1 MESKADLLARP
12 SLESPSVPRRQ
23 EGFSLTEMMVVVAI
37 IGILSAVAVLSFRR
51 YTVRVRVGEAYSM
64 LGLIKA
70 REEVYRAEF
79 NQYCP
84 AAYHPNGG
92 VPGVGMTLDW
102 GTGAAVPADWQ
113 QVGVRPDR
121 DLYFV
126 YQVAAGAPGAAP
138 APVAYDPGAPAG
150 YPVANDFHF
159 GATARADIDGDG
171 ANSLFELCSQCRA
184 VYVDRGA
191 LGADFEGE

>member
-1 MESKADLLARP
+1 MEFRRVDVARG
-12 SLESPSVPRRQ
+12 SLDAGLVRRRQ
-23 EGFSLTEMMVVVAI
+23 DGFSLTEMMVVVAI

-51 YTVRVRVGEAYSM
+51 YTVRVRVGEAYAM

-84 AAYHPNGG
+84 AAYHPAAAPAAG
-92 VPGVGMTLDW
+92 TTQDW
-102 GTGAAVPADWQ
+102 GTGAGVPADWQ

-126 YQVAAGAPGAAP
+126 YQVAAGVPNTAP
-138 APVAYDPGAPAG
+138 APVAFDPGAPAG
-150 YPVANDFHF
+150 YPVVDDFYYV
-159 GATARADIDGDG
+159 ATARGDIDGDG
-171 ANSLFELCSQCRA
+171 ASSLFELCNQCRA
-184 VYVDRGA
+184 VYVDPGT
-191 LGADFEGE
+191 LGGDYEGE